1 MFVFSLFSAVALSC
15 VSMMLMVPTHQFETI
30 TISREYRGAEL
41 GKAGATDLNA
51 FKVDCPR
58 AAMPCQ
64 QLAFD

>member
-15 VSMMLMVPTHQFETI
+15 VSMMMMVPTHQFETI
-30 TISREYRGAEL
+30 TVSHEYRGTER
-41 GKAGATDLNA
+41 KAGATDLNT
-51 FKVDCPR
+51 FKVDCPG

>member
-1 MFVFSLFSAVALSC
+1 
-15 VSMMLMVPTHQFETI
+15 MMLMVPTHQFETI